1 MNSQLQDF
9 LAYMLDIKRASANTI
24 ASYRNDLTKLV
35 RHLEQQNIND
45 VAKISETSI
54 NSYVLSLEREGMS
67 PATVSRNIASIKAF
81 VFYLIKK
88 GKLHEDPS
96 ERIKPPKVEKKLPHT
111 LTTEQIDGLLEQ
123 PDKNS
128 KKGIRDKAM
137 LELLYATGLRVSELI
152 SVHYEDINLKNKY
165 IRCYSANKERI
176 IPFGNKAKQAL
187 ETYFQNVRTE
197 LLGKMNSNICFT
209 NLSGE
214 PMSRQGFW
222 KIIKSYGKSAG
233 IQGEITPQ
241 ILRHSFA
248 VHMME
253 NGADIRSVQELL
265 GYSDVTSTQ
274 VYLQSRKGK
283 IRDVYE
289 SAHPRA

>member
-1 MNSQLQDF
+1 MNIVLQEFLNYMSEIKKASQ
-9 LAYMLDIKRASANTI
+9 NTI
-24 ASYRNDLTKLV
+24 SSYRNDLTKLLK
-35 RHLEQQNIND
+35 HLNQQGITD
-45 VAKISETSI
+45 VEKISETSI
-54 NSYVLSLEREGMS
+54 NSYVLTLEREGMS
-67 PATVSRNIASIKAF
+67 PATVSRNIASIKALM
-81 VFYLIKK
+81 FYLIRK
-88 GKLHEDPS
+88 GLLRNDPS

-111 LTTEQIDGLLEQ
+111 LSMEQINGLLEQ
-123 PDKNS
+123 PDKET

-152 SVHYEDINLKNKY
+152 SIQYEDINLKNKY
-165 IRCYSANKERI
+165 IRCNNTYKERI

-187 ETYFQNVRTE
+187 EAYFQSVRSELIGKLESNV
-197 LLGKMNSNICFT
+197 CFT

-222 KIIKSYGKSAG
+222 KIIKSYGKAAG
-233 IQGEITPQ
+233 IEDEITPQ

-274 VYLQSRKGK
+274 IYLQAKKGK

-289 SAHPRA
+289 NTHPRA

>member
-1 MNSQLQDF
+1 MNIVLQDF
-9 LAYMLDIKRASANTI
+9 LIYMSEIKKASQNTI
-24 ASYRNDLTKLV
+24 SSYRNDLTKLMK
-35 RHLEQQNIND
+35 HLEQQGVTDIE
-45 VAKISETSI
+45 KIKETSI
-54 NSYVLSLEREGMS
+54 NSYVLTLEREGKS

-81 VFYLIKK
+81 MYFLIRK
-88 GKLHEDPS
+88 GILREDPS
-96 ERIKPPKVEKKLPHT
+96 ERIKPPKVEKKLPQT
-111 LTTEQIDGLLEQ
+111 LSMEQINGLLEQ
-123 PDKNS
+123 PDKET

-152 SVHYEDINLKNKY
+152 SIQYDDINIKNKY
-165 IRCYSANKERI
+165 IRCNNSYKERI

-187 ETYFQNVRTE
+187 EAYFQGVRAE
-197 LLGKMNSNICFT
+197 LIGKLDSNTCFT

-222 KIIKSYGKSAG
+222 KIIKSYGKAAG
-233 IQGEITPQ
+233 IQDEITPQ

-274 VYLQSRKGK
+274 IYLQAKKGK

-289 SAHPRA
+289 NTHPRA

>member
-9 LAYMLDIKRASANTI
+9 LAYMIDIKRASANTI

-111 LTTEQIDGLLEQ
+111 LTMEQIDGLLEQ

-165 IRCYSANKERI
+165 IKCYSSNKERI

-197 LLGKMNSNICFT
+197 LLGKMDSNICFT